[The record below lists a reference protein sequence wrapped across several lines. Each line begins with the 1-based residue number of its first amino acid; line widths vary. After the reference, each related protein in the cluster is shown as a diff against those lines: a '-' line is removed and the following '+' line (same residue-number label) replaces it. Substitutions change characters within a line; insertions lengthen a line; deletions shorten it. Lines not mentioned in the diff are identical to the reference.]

1 MQTENV
7 KLQALGA
14 RLREERLRR
23 NETQA
28 LFAARVGVSVPTL
41 RKMEAGDP
49 RVLIGSWS
57 RALDIVDR
65 SADWDALLSAEEDLF
80 EKYERLHAAP
90 TRRRASGRRS

>member
-1 MQTENV
+1 MQIEDV
-7 KLQALGA
+7 KLQALGT

-49 RVLIGSWS
+49 SPSFLVTSKS
-57 RALDIVDR
+57 NA
-65 SADWDALLSAEEDLF
+65 
-80 EKYERLHAAP
+80 
-90 TRRRASGRRS
+90 